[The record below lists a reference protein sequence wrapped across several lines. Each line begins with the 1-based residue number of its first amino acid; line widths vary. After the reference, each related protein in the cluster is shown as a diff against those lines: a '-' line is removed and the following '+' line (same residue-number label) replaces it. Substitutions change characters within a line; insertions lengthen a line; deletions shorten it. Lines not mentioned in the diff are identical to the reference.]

1 MPLGARHPLVGVG
14 RRLRVDE
21 VPEPAVLRVGHHG
34 LDVAAR
40 AQDELRPT
48 GDQLGGPVAGLPWR
62 DVVGHPGRHVRVAAD
77 AGKVDRRAEDL
88 QGTRVHELVGG
99 HHVQHLVMEAASQ
112 PGRVRVPGEDVEGR
126 RVLTEQVV
134 VHPVVP
140 HQVVGAQPGKHRR
153 HLPAV
158 DHSGGERHLLG
169 DREGLRGPEEEH
181 PPVRLA
187 VEQGDE
193 HRRGVNLV
201 LPQGGE
207 VRLRDRGRHPAQAAA
222 HDVHIRRTGD
232 LAGNVERL
240 DRRLRIGVEI
250 PVALRPRRVA
260 PAYPEHA
267 DAALEQV
274 FVQAAAW

>member
-1 MPLGARHPLVGVG
+1 MAGDHLGA
-14 RRLRVDE
+14 
-21 VPEPAVLRVGHHG
+21 A
-34 LDVAAR
+34 
-40 AQDELRPT
+40 
-48 GDQLGGPVAGLPWR
+48 VAGLPRR
-62 DVVGHPGRHVRVAAD
+62 DVVGHPGRHVRVAGD
-77 AGKVDRRAEDL
+77 AGEVDRRTEDRH
-88 QGTRVHELVGG
+88 GARVHQLVGG
-99 HHVQHLVMEAASQ
+99 HHVEQLVMEAASQ

-126 RVLTEQVV
+126 RVLAEQVV

-158 DHSGGERHLLG
+158 DHSGAARHLLG
-169 DREGLRGPEEEH
+169 DREGLRCPEEEH
-181 PPVRLA
+181 LPVGLA

-232 LAGNVERL
+232 LAGHVDRL
-240 DRRLRIGVEI
+240 DRRLRVGVEI
-250 PVALRPRRVA
+250 PVALRTRRVA

-267 DAALEQV
+267 DAVLEQV